1 MAFAIIMSR
10 QAFFP
15 LDALGHRVD
24 KFENLSD
31 VWRNATFA
39 SSLLASSW
47 GLTRFVLFGP
57 FATSLKSDQ
66 STRDLMINGITVLL
80 SNLMFSF
87 RLFMIESIFF
97 SYYQSYDSSY
107 KPYKTISALIN
118 DDGLRILVYFLPSI
132 IPILINIYR
141 LISTHGNF
149 LKLCFQ
155 YPQLIL
161 IPGFTPFMYETK
173 IKEAEED
180 EKILTVKVWKKGTM
194 INAMYSFFI
203 APIALIASDC
213 TRGSLS
219 WNNTPNE
226 TVPYRYTNSVIKHQ
240 FGNIGFSVSS
250 IILGL
255 ISIVLLS
262 VRFYDYEN
270 RRSIFSRGFDEIRN
284 DTVDDSKEK
293 DYHLRGTVKC
303 KMNILTRSTVKL

>member
-24 KFENLSD
+24 KFENTKDLY
-31 VWRNATFA
+31 RIAAFA

-57 FATSLKSDQ
+57 FSTSLQSDQ
-66 STRDLMINGITVLL
+66 STRDLIINGITVLL

-107 KPYKTISALIN
+107 KPHETISALIN

-132 IPILINIYR
+132 IPILISIYR
-141 LISTHGNF
+141 LKSTHGNF
-149 LKLCFQ
+149 IKLCFQ

-161 IPGFTPFMYETK
+161 IPGFTPFMYEAK
-173 IKEAEED
+173 VKEAED
-180 EKILTVKVWKKGTM
+180 DKKMSTVNVWKKGTM
-194 INAMYSFFI
+194 INAIYSFFI
-203 APIALIASDC
+203 APLALIISDC
-213 TRGSLS
+213 TRGSVS
-219 WNNTPNE
+219 WDNTPSE
-226 TVPYRYTNSVIKHQ
+226 TVPYRYTNSIIKYQ
-240 FGNIGFSVSS
+240 LGNIGFSVSS

-262 VRFYDYEN
+262 LRFYDYEN
-270 RRSIFSRGFDEIRN
+270 RRSIFSRRSEKIQN

-293 DYHLRGTVKC
+293 DFHLRGTDK
-303 KMNILTRSTVKL
+303 